1 MTIGIV
7 RWRALGTTVE
17 LLVTDPATLVRARA
31 AAGAQLDA
39 IDRACSRFRPDGELT
54 RLSVAAGHGPQ
65 PASPLLREALA
76 VALEAARRTDGAV
89 DPTLGLSIVAAGYDR
104 SFERLTDDSRPFV
117 PRPGGDWRGIRIDD
131 AAGTVSLP
139 AGTVLDLGA
148 TAKGLAADRAA
159 QAAARAAGGRGG
171 VLVSLGGDV
180 AVAGAIPAAGWPVGI
195 AADHRDA
202 DPSVVVEIRGGGLAT
217 SGLTVRRW
225 RRGGRTLHHV
235 LDPRTGEPV
244 PAVWR
249 TVSVAASDCATAETY
264 ATAALVWGH
273 GAADRLS
280 DHAVAARLVA
290 DDGDVTVTGGWPAD
304 AVTPTP
310 TRRAA

>member
-1 MTIGIV
+1 MSVGIV
-7 RWRALGTTVE
+7 RWRALGTTAE
-17 LLVTDPATLVRARA
+17 LLVTDPTTLVRARA
-31 AAGAQLDA
+31 AVGERLDE
-39 IDRACSRFRPDGELT
+39 IDRACSRFRPDSELT
-54 RLSVAAGHGPQ
+54 RLSTTAGAGPQ
-65 PASPLLREALA
+65 PVSPTLLDAVRAAL
-76 VALEAARRTDGAV
+76 VAAERTDGAV
-89 DPTLGLSIVAAGYDR
+89 DPTLGRSIAAAGYDR
-104 SFERLTDDSRPFV
+104 SFERLTDDPRPFV
-117 PRPGGDWRGIRIDD
+117 PRPGGDWRGIRVDA

-159 QAAARAAGGRGG
+159 RAAARAIGRGG

-202 DPSVVVEIRGGGLAT
+202 DPPTVVAIHGGGLAT

-249 TVSVAASDCATAETY
+249 TVSVAARDCATAETY
-264 ATAALVWGH
+264 ATAALVWGP
-273 GAADRLS
+273 GAAGRL
-280 DHAVAARLVA
+280 DAVGVAARLVA

-304 AVTPTP
+304 AAPRTPVG
-310 TRRAA
+310 RAA